1 MLLMCQGRQGLR
13 ALSLVRNRFVV
24 APKLKQSAHFCF
36 LPFAFDREGR
46 RCRHRRW
53 PSEVLLRRLSKLPS
67 CKFIVR
73 KITSYHIRT
82 VL

>member
-24 APKLKQSAHFCF
+24 ALKLKQSA
-36 LPFAFDREGR
+36 FAFDSEGR

-67 CKFIVR
+67 CEFIVR